1 MKGFTSYLFV
11 ALFTFAI
18 SVFGT
23 MIFFYQPLKVEKSEN
38 SVTFAETKVESKQNL
53 TNNEPLRQTELKSL
67 SPYDIESYIYN
78 NPQSDINN
86 VWQKLNISEKFNS
99 LPNWEKNESF
109 LGVCNSCEAETFQ
122 YNLDDEPGDEVL
134 LRIADNSQESCRYL
148 LFKHINSE
156 NDSWKLLGFIDHDFG
171 RYQMPQHSF
180 LLSGGK
186 SFLVVQVQT
195 QSGTGV
201 AHYTDRLFAVHK
213 EKLIELLDYPADGHQ
228 SLLAYQGNR
237 EFSGRVS
244 DCKIEN
250 GKAQIEIE
258 FRVNY
263 SGWDGKTNSDFLL
276 WNKIQKA
283 VYTKSLNSKR
293 KKLDSS
299 KSDITQE
306 EIDTIYNIDS
316 STDEDVLKYN
326 FEQLKTIARKKGAAN
341 QWLREFLRYCKSSK
355 EKRELEKIIRK

>member
-1 MKGFTSYLFV
+1 
-11 ALFTFAI
+11 
-18 SVFGT
+18 
-23 MIFFYQPLKVEKSEN
+23 
-38 SVTFAETKVESKQNL
+38 
-53 TNNEPLRQTELKSL
+53 
-67 SPYDIESYIYN
+67 
-78 NPQSDINN
+78 
-86 VWQKLNISEKFNS
+86 
-99 LPNWEKNESF
+99 
-109 LGVCNSCEAETFQ
+109 
-122 YNLDDEPGDEVL
+122 
-134 LRIADNSQESCRYL
+134 
-148 LFKHINSE
+148 
-156 NDSWKLLGFIDHDFG
+156 
-171 RYQMPQHSF
+171 MPRHSF

-228 SLLAYQGNR
+228 LLR

-263 SGWDGKTNSDFLL
+263 SGGDGKTNSDFLL